1 MKTYVDISGASGGTY
16 RFQNVA
22 VLSKMPASAGNF
34 VLVSDL
40 VNSDAVT
47 CCGSALS
54 LARAPLDAIAK
65 DHGNLPVFVRLNIS
79 RSVRVSE
86 LEDIVARH
94 RPKRVLAEL
103 DQSKA
108 WAYSRG
114 PGRFSGSVE
123 RLAYAL
129 PSPSHAIS
137 HATGART
144 PSFRVVLVLKG

>member
-1 MKTYVDISGASGGTY
+1 MGKIRASLSCGICRRNAANAVVRSVVLEAWTRYAGAMKTYVDIRGASGGAY

-22 VLSKMPASAGNF
+22 ALSKMPASAGNF

-54 LARAPLDAIAK
+54 LARAPLASISQ

-94 RPKRVLAEL
+94 RPKKVLAEL
-103 DQSKA
+103 D
-108 WAYSRG
+108 
-114 PGRFSGSVE
+114 
-123 RLAYAL
+123 
-129 PSPSHAIS
+129 
-137 HATGART
+137 
-144 PSFRVVLVLKG
+144 

>member
-1 MKTYVDISGASGGTY
+1 VVLKARNGYLEPMKTYVDISGASGGTY

-22 VLSKMPASAGNF
+22 ALSKMPASAGNF
-34 VLVSDL
+34 VLVSDV

-54 LARAPLDAIAK
+54 LARAPLDTIAK

-103 DQSKA
+103 D
-108 WAYSRG
+108 
-114 PGRFSGSVE
+114 
-123 RLAYAL
+123 
-129 PSPSHAIS
+129 
-137 HATGART
+137 
-144 PSFRVVLVLKG
+144 